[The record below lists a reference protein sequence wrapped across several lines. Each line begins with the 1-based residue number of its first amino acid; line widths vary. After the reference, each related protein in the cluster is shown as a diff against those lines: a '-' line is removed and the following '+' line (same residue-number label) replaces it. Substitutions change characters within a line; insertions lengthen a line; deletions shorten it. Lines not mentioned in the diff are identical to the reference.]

1 MSIKVIQKNK
11 KAYFNYEILEELEVG
26 ISLVGTEVKSIREG
40 RCSFSDSYIVP
51 KNGSLVLIGFLI
63 QPYSHGNIF
72 NHKTDRNRVLLAHRQ
87 EIRKFTRKVNERG
100 FTIVPLEIYLKD
112 NLDVLKGY
120 GLVVHPRCVHLIE
133 ELTRYS
139 YKVDPLTGEI
149 GRAIVDRDN
158 HIIDSL
164 RYAFDDVIRNRGTA

>member
-1 MSIKVIQKNK
+1 MNIKSIQKNK

-51 KNGSLVLIGFLI
+51 RKGSLILIGFLI

-72 NHKTDRNRVLLAHRQ
+72 NHRTDRERVLLAHKQ

-100 FTIVPLEIYLKD
+100 FTIVPLEIYLKG
-112 NLDVLKGY
+112 NLVKMKIALARGKNVRDKK
-120 GLVVHPRCVHLIE
+120 E
-133 ELTRYS
+133 
-139 YKVDPLTGEI
+139 
-149 GRAIVDRDN
+149 AITDRDM
-158 HIIDSL
+158 IRDTRRQL
-164 RYAFDDVIRNRGTA
+164 REINSY

>member
-112 NLDVLKGY
+112 NLVKMKIALARGKNVRDKKEAIKERDLNRDTRRQ
-120 GLVVHPRCVHLIE
+120 LR
-133 ELTRYS
+133 ELNS
-139 YKVDPLTGEI
+139 Y
-149 GRAIVDRDN
+149 
-158 HIIDSL
+158 
-164 RYAFDDVIRNRGTA
+164 

>member
-72 NHKTDRNRVLLAHRQ
+72 NHRTDRNRVLLAHKQ

-112 NLDVLKGY
+112 NLVKMKIALARGKNVRDKKEAIKERDLNRDTRRQ
-120 GLVVHPRCVHLIE
+120 LR
-133 ELTRYS
+133 ELNS
-139 YKVDPLTGEI
+139 Y
-149 GRAIVDRDN
+149 
-158 HIIDSL
+158 
-164 RYAFDDVIRNRGTA
+164 